1 MEQVKVSDATLYGGG
16 QSPGTG
22 LNIEERLE
30 IARMLE
36 QMGVDVI
43 QAGFPISSPRDYQA
57 VRRLAD
63 AIRESVVCA
72 LARAREEDID
82 VAAVVLRG
90 AARPRIQ
97 VGLGVSDSYIVGKL
111 NTTREAALEMAVE
124 AVRHARRRV
133 DDVQYYA
140 ADACR
145 ADVEYLYQVLEAVID
160 AGATTVNIPDAIGF
174 LTPSEWGAMIRGIRE
189 RVRNIDKAVISVHCH
204 NDLGMATA
212 NTLEALLNGA
222 RQAECA
228 VNGIGERTGN
238 ARLEEIRNC
247 HDSSLQG
254 RGTRLDHRR
263 QHSLDSS
270 HQSAREPP
278 DGNWHPVPQGY
289 RRRQGICIHFRHVPE
304 WGAAGAGREGSH

>member
-1 MEQVKVSDATLYGGG
+1 MEQIKVSDATLYGGG

-145 ADVEYLYQVLEAVID
+145 ADVEYLYQVL
-160 AGATTVNIPDAIGF
+160 
-174 LTPSEWGAMIRGIRE
+174 
-189 RVRNIDKAVISVHCH
+189 
-204 NDLGMATA
+204 
-212 NTLEALLNGA
+212 
-222 RQAECA
+222 
-228 VNGIGERTGN
+228 
-238 ARLEEIRNC
+238 
-247 HDSSLQG
+247 
-254 RGTRLDHRR
+254 
-263 QHSLDSS
+263 
-270 HQSAREPP
+270 
-278 DGNWHPVPQGY
+278 
-289 RRRQGICIHFRHVPE
+289 
-304 WGAAGAGREGSH
+304 